1 MFRPGSGKGHNLL
14 YVPVRRVN
22 FMPSPTEWVQS
33 LGRCE
38 GVDRPT
44 GGRKAAREK
53 AAGPSKTRREAG
65 ANQATAPQDPHG
77 MAKAELLEAQ
87 S

>member
-1 MFRPGSGKGHNLL
+1 LLPPPRMGHNLL
-14 YVPVRRVN
+14 YVPVCRVD

-33 LGRCE
+33 LGRCD
-38 GVDRPT
+38 GVDRLT
-44 GGRKAAREK
+44 GGRKAGREET
-53 AAGPSKTRREAG
+53 AGPSQTRREAG
-65 ANQATAPQDPHG
+65 IDQATAPQDPRG